1 MTSEQRLALF
11 ERDINIVMST
21 PDGILIFSQ
30 KGESEN
36 FVQFNQRLD
45 EALYCEVTC
54 RKWGGNLEPLDR
66 GRLKQLVSF
75 GYAIPKPKEKE
86 NASKHFEG
94 SPREMAD
101 EVEKIFREVFELAE
115 DYDVMSSG
123 VFQ

>member
-1 MTSEQRLALF
+1 MTPEQRLALF
-11 ERDINIVMST
+11 TSDINIVMNT

-45 EALYCEVTC
+45 ELLYCEATT
-54 RKWGGNLEPLDR
+54 RQWGGALPPLDKKAR
-66 GRLKQLVSF
+66 AKLSTL
-75 GYAIPKPKEKE
+75 GYELPKPKEKE

-94 SPREMAD
+94 SPRELAG
-101 EVEKIFREVFELAE
+101 EVERIFLEIFELPE

-123 VFQ
+123 VFE

>member
-1 MTSEQRLALF
+1 MTPDQRLSLF
-11 ERDINIVMST
+11 EREINIVMST

-45 EALYCEVTC
+45 EPLYCEATT
-54 RKWGGNLEPLDR
+54 RQWGGNLKPLEPKQR
-66 GRLKQLVSF
+66 TRLSGL
-75 GYAIPKPKEKE
+75 GYKLPKPKEKE
-86 NASKHFEG
+86 NARKHFEG
-94 SPREMAD
+94 SPRELA
-101 EVEKIFREVFELAE
+101 EQVEKIFRDVFELPE